1 MSTTVLEEDFQG
13 IAGDKTLFA
22 RENLEK
28 LERCTVVITG
38 ATGLVGSLLLRSLLY
53 LNDTCALHLTVIP
66 VIRNEEKL
74 KTILGEIPAAVCPVM
89 ADVTERD
96 FVKEA
101 GEKIRKILEHTG
113 SQEPGEQAQEDRKE
127 EGSRAKECRE
137 EEEDRK
143 SGRGNLYFFHCAA
156 VTTSKTMVEKP
167 VETIAASCDGTRN
180 LLETASVLH
189 ADSFVYLS
197 SMEVYGDMSVYGDGN
212 TRATE
217 DRLGVLDLLKVRTDY
232 PESKRLCENLC
243 CAYHA
248 EYGVPV
254 KIARLAQTFGAGIL
268 PWERRVFAQFANS
281 AMQGSD
287 IVLHTKGL
295 SEGNYC
301 YTADCVR
308 GLLYLLLMGED
319 GTAYNVA
326 NESCHTT
333 IGGMAEMVA
342 DTIAEGKIHVV
353 YDIPKTNTFGYA
365 ADTHLFLDSTKLR
378 SLGWAPKTDLPEM
391 YRRMIRYLEE
401 TEEKA

>member
-28 LERCTVVITG
+28 LEHCTVVITG

-101 GEKIRKILEHTG
+101 GEKIRKILEQPG
-113 SQEPGEQAQEDRKE
+113 SQEPGEQAQE
-127 EGSRAKECRE
+127 GSRAKEYSE

-212 TRATE
+212 TT
-217 DRLGVLDLLKVRTDY
+217 
-232 PESKRLCENLC
+232 
-243 CAYHA
+243 
-248 EYGVPV
+248 
-254 KIARLAQTFGAGIL
+254 
-268 PWERRVFAQFANS
+268 WERRVFAQFANS